1 VAQDGIRLRSV
12 LKMSEAAVK
21 LEEDAVANAAPDA
34 VPQPDALEKS
44 AAAKADEPA
53 VAPAEPA
60 DDYLRKVLDE
70 YDAAFPPQPPPA
82 PAQPPPSSDAID
94 QLLAELSTP
103 SPAERQ
109 QAAQLTALQ
118 SENAQ
123 LKGHLRYQADL
134 ADFEKLA
141 GEVQSKLPA
150 HIPEDYA
157 AINFKAMAA
166 ERPEIALAFD
176 LRYVDPRAA
185 SVELNRVQIA
195 LGLLQRDPLA
205 DPNRITALTQ
215 YAQRLNLA
223 RNSAAILRAARQ
235 EVIKRAERLRP
246 PLDEAASADR
256 EAVAASVRSAGGRVA
271 VEPAPQLGTM
281 SNNELRKWTRDNF
294 GYDPLL

>member
-1 VAQDGIRLRSV
+1 
-12 LKMSEAAVK
+12 MSEVVEQQREGAAEVAGNAPAA
-21 LEEDAVANAAPDA
+21 DAQPVA
-34 VPQPDALEKS
+34 VPAAQS
-44 AAAKADEPA
+44 AEH
-53 VAPAEPA
+53 
-60 DDYLRKVLDE
+60 DYLQKALAE
-70 YDAAFPPQPPPA
+70 YDASVRPQPPIRQPLEA
-82 PAQPPPSSDAID
+82 PVQPPPSNDAID

-103 SPAERQ
+103 SPAEQQ

-150 HIPEDYA
+150 HVPEDYA

-166 ERPEIALAFD
+166 ERPEIVLAFD
-176 LRYVDPRAA
+176 LRHVDPRAA
-185 SVELNRVQIA
+185 NAEMLKVQHILGQLRRDPYADSNRVPA
-195 LGLLQRDPLA
+195 LE
-205 DPNRITALTQ
+205 Q
-215 YAQRLNLA
+215 YGYRLNLA

-246 PLDEAASADR
+246 PLDEAATADR
-256 EAVAASVRSAGGRVA
+256 EAVAASVRSAGGKVA

-281 SNNELRKWTRDNF
+281 SNELRKWTRDNF

>member
-1 VAQDGIRLRSV
+1 MPETVEQQREDVAEVAGNAP
-12 LKMSEAAVK
+12 AA
-21 LEEDAVANAAPDA
+21 DA
-34 VPQPDALEKS
+34 Q
-44 AAAKADEPA
+44 PA
-53 VAPAEPA
+53 VQPSAQSAEPA
-60 DDYLRKVLDE
+60 DDYLQKALAE
-70 YDAAFPPQPPPA
+70 YDASVRPQPPPA
-82 PAQPPPSSDAID
+82 PVQPPPSSDAID

-150 HIPEDYA
+150 HVPEDYA

-176 LRYVDPRAA
+176 LRHVDQRAA

-215 YAQRLNLA
+215 YAQQLNLA

-246 PLDEAASADR
+246 PLDEAATADR
-256 EAVAASVRSAGGRVA
+256 EAVAASVRSAGGKVA
-271 VEPAPQLGTM
+271 PEPPPNLGQLTDRQFREWGRQ
-281 SNNELRKWTRDNF
+281 NVGF
-294 GYDPLL
+294 DPV

>member
-1 VAQDGIRLRSV
+1 MTETADLQRDDVADVADSAP
-12 LKMSEAAVK
+12 AA
-21 LEEDAVANAAPDA
+21 DAQPVASP
-34 VPQPDALEKS
+34 
-44 AAAKADEPA
+44 PA
-53 VAPAEPA
+53 VQSAE
-60 DDYLRKVLDE
+60 DDYLQKALAE
-70 YDAAFPPQPPPA
+70 YDASVRPQPPIQQPPGA
-82 PAQPPPSSDAID
+82 PVQPPPSSDAID

-150 HIPEDYA
+150 HVPEDYA

-176 LRYVDPRAA
+176 LRHVDPRAA

-215 YAQRLNLA
+215 YAQQLNLA

-246 PLDEAASADR
+246 PLDEAATADR
-256 EAVAASVRSAGGRVA
+256 EAVAASVRSAGGKVA
-271 VEPAPQLGTM
+271 PEPPPNL
-281 SNNELRKWTRDNF
+281 SNMTDRQFREWGRQNVGF
-294 GYDPLL
+294 DPV